1 MNYTKK
7 NKKKNNFTK
16 KNIKTHKISIR
27 NNVKE
32 MINLVKLY
40 NWKTKSHS
48 KKQINDELYNKLDIH
63 TEQFIEELVTHN
75 EDKIMKKFDKEI
87 KSLKNKNEIKLKDRI
102 YEFRNILKNIVSPSS
117 RKKNTNLLLLRDVLL
132 LDINHFLYLIIF
144 DN

>member
-7 NKKKNNFTK
+7 NKRKNNFTK
-16 KNIKTHKISIR
+16 KNITHKVNIR
-27 NNVKE
+27 NNLKE

-63 TEQFIEELVTHN
+63 IEQFIKELVTNN
-75 EDKIMKKFDKEI
+75 EDKIIKKFDKEI
-87 KSLKNKNEIKLKDRI
+87 KSLKNKNEIKLKDKI

-132 LDINHFLYLIIF
+132 LDINQFLYLIVF

>member
-7 NKKKNNFTK
+7 NKKKNNFTQ
-16 KNIKTHKISIR
+16 KNIKTHKTNIR
-27 NNVKE
+27 NNMKE
-32 MINLVKLY
+32 MINLVKSY
-40 NWKTKSHS
+40 NWKTMSHS

-63 TEQFIEELVTHN
+63 TEQFIEELVTNN

-102 YEFRNILKNIVSPSS
+102 YEFRDILKNIVTPSS

-132 LDINHFLYLIIF
+132 LDINQFLYLIIF
-144 DN
+144 DS

>member
-16 KNIKTHKISIR
+16 KNITHKANIR
-27 NNVKE
+27 NNLKE
-32 MINLVKLY
+32 MINLVKSY
-40 NWKTKSHS
+40 NWKTMSHS

-63 TEQFIEELVTHN
+63 TEQFIEELVTNN

-102 YEFRNILKNIVSPSS
+102 YEFRNILKNIVTPSS

-132 LDINHFLYLIIF
+132 LDINQFLYLIIF
-144 DN
+144 DS

>member
-1 MNYTKK
+1 M
-7 NKKKNNFTK
+7 
-16 KNIKTHKISIR
+16 
-27 NNVKE
+27 KE

-40 NWKTKSHS
+40 NWKTKLHS

-102 YEFRNILKNIVSPSS
+102 YEFRNILKNIVTPSS

-132 LDINHFLYLIIF
+132 LDINQFLYLIIF
-144 DN
+144 DS

>member
-7 NKKKNNFTK
+7 NNNKKNVTK
-16 KNIKTHKISIR
+16 KNIKNYKANIR
-27 NNVKE
+27 NNFKE
-32 MINLVKLY
+32 MINLVKTY

-63 TEQFIEELVTHN
+63 TEQFIEELVANN
-75 EDKIMKKFDKEI
+75 EDKLMKKFEKEI
-87 KSLKNKNEIKLKDRI
+87 KNLKNKHEIKLKDKI

-117 RKKNTNLLLLRDVLL
+117 RKKNTNLLLLRDILL
-132 LDINHFLYLIIF
+132 LDINEFLYLIIF

>member
-7 NKKKNNFTK
+7 NKRKNNFTK
-16 KNIKTHKISIR
+16 KNIKTHKANIR
-27 NNVKE
+27 NNLKE
-32 MINLVKLY
+32 MINLVKSY

-63 TEQFIEELVTHN
+63 TEQFIEELVTYN

>member
-27 NNVKE
+27 NNMKE

-102 YEFRNILKNIVSPSS
+102 YEFRNILKNIVSSSS

>member
-27 NNVKE
+27 NNMKE

-102 YEFRNILKNIVSPSS
+102 YEFRNILKNIVTPSS
-117 RKKNTNLLLLRDVLL
+117 RKKKYE
-132 LDINHFLYLIIF
+132 FIIIA
-144 DN
+144 

>member
-7 NKKKNNFTK
+7 NNNKKNVTK
-16 KNIKTHKISIR
+16 KNIKNYKANIR
-27 NNVKE
+27 NNFKE
-32 MINLVKLY
+32 MINLVKSY

-63 TEQFIEELVTHN
+63 TEQFIAELIINN
-75 EDKIMKKFDKEI
+75 EDKLMKKFDKEI
-87 KSLKNKNEIKLKDRI
+87 TNLKNKHEIKLTDKI
-102 YEFRNILKNIVSPSS
+102 YEFRNVLKNIVSPSS

-132 LDINHFLYLIIF
+132 LDINHLLYLIVF

>member
-7 NKKKNNFTK
+7 NNRKNNFTK
-16 KNIKTHKISIR
+16 KNIKPHKANIR
-27 NNVKE
+27 NNLKE
-32 MINLVKLY
+32 MINLVKSY

-63 TEQFIEELVTHN
+63 TEQFIEELVTNN

-102 YEFRNILKNIVSPSS
+102 YEFRNILKNIVTPS
-117 RKKNTNLLLLRDVLL
+117 RKKNTNLILLRDVLL
-132 LDINHFLYLIIF
+132 LDINQFLYLIIF
-144 DN
+144 DS